1 MRLLLVRV
9 NKGRIPSFHRVVPRC
24 HTGTTFLLSGKPSWS
39 STGVLCCRVLSDC
52 DMCGLLEN
60 TGSGSRF
67 GYQNYITW
75 VPGKVSKMGEV
86 GPTFIVKNNWR
97 AAEVDWLGGCRH
109 RHPQPGRG
117 SRDLRG
123 ERLHGSRDCRGNHLR
138 RLVRVHQRRD
148 EDRLHWLAPQR
159 RHLGDAREVEGRR
172 AGAART

>member
-1 MRLLLVRV
+1 MFCVHESLPCFYLPLSTVLL
-9 NKGRIPSFHRVVPRC
+9 FHIHSLPEAIGLSHELKNVTLTIAEKHP
-24 HTGTTFLLSGKPSWS
+24 GGSLLH
-39 STGVLCCRVLSDC
+39 
-52 DMCGLLEN
+52 
-60 TGSGSRF
+60 
-67 GYQNYITW
+67 YQNYITW